1 MALDV
6 DKWAPVRGIVVA
18 LTLEYF
24 CMLRILISVQF
35 REEKTP
41 RVFSTGR
48 DLMQGIVCQKNHCV
62 GSRSRSKTEPPGMTP
77 TKNNTKLAIGGL
89 LLLRQPQKL

>member
-48 DLMQGIVCQKNHCV
+48 DLMQGIQ
-62 GSRSRSKTEPPGMTP
+62 S
-77 TKNNTKLAIGGL
+77 L
-89 LLLRQPQKL
+89 